1 MGYFPME
8 KHATKVTTCKIAV
21 ISEENTLLMISANV
35 KIKKKINVKINT
47 NRGEEIPKLNIRS
60 ELLNHNGAL

>member
-35 KIKKKINVKINT
+35 KIKKK
-47 NRGEEIPKLNIRS
+47 
-60 ELLNHNGAL
+60 